1 MTLHHAD
8 ALLGHRLKERVQN
21 NALRILR
28 PADFTQIDFSSN
40 DYLGLARSNE
50 LLDRCGE
57 EWVRINHIKNHRFL
71 GSAGSRLLSG
81 DSDYAHELESVLAE
95 FFQSDAALLFN
106 SGYTANVALF
116 SALPSRNGTVLYDEL
131 IHASVRDGIRMSGC
145 RAWSFRHNDIEHLAE
160 LLERAGGEVWVV
172 AESVYS
178 MDGDSP
184 DPIKLVSVCE
194 KFNAAL
200 IIDEAHSGGVVGH
213 NGSGFCIAHGIQ
225 DRVFARLFTFGKA
238 FGVHGAAVCGSETLK
253 SYLVNFA
260 RPFIYSTALPL
271 HDLATI
277 KTSIEFTSTAN
288 AQRIQLK
295 EITDYFLQTTKLR
308 GLNDQLIPSTSA
320 IQGVVIPGNDNVRRV
335 ADICRGKGLDVR
347 PVQSP
352 TVAEG
357 AERLRIILHAY
368 NSTDE
373 VDLLIETILSAIVDK
388 S

>member
-1 MTLHHAD
+1 MTLHYSD
-8 ALLGHRLKERVQN
+8 SILRQRLKKRQQE
-21 NALRILR
+21 NAMRMLR

-50 LLDRCGE
+50 LLERCGE

-71 GSAGSRLLSG
+71 GSGGSRLLSG
-81 DSDYAHELESVLAE
+81 DSDYVHELESLLAE
-95 FFQSDAALLFN
+95 FFQSDATLLFN
-106 SGYTANVALF
+106 SGYTANVSLF

-145 RAWSFRHNDIEHLAE
+145 RAWSFRHNDIDHLEE

-184 DPIKLVSVCE
+184 DPIKLVSACE

-200 IIDEAHSGGVVGH
+200 IIDEAHSGGVVGPD
-213 NGSGFCIAHGIQ
+213 GSGFCIANGIQ
-225 DRVFARLFTFGKA
+225 DRVYARLFTFGKS

-253 SYLVNFA
+253 NYLVNFA

-277 KTSIEFTSTAN
+277 KTSIGFTATAN
-288 AQRIQLK
+288 AQRMQLK
-295 EITDYFLQTTKLR
+295 EITNYFIQSAQQC
-308 GLNDQLIPSTSA
+308 GLNEQLIPSTSA
-320 IQGVVIPGNDNVRRV
+320 IQGLVIPGNENVRRV
-335 ADICRGKGLDVR
+335 ADICRSKGLDVR

-352 TVAEG
+352 TVTEG

-368 NSTDE
+368 NSRQE
-373 VDLLIETILSAIVDK
+373 VDLLIETVLTAFVDK